1 MTTDETETLLK
12 NLCDAVG
19 VEPPGDLELPASMMG
34 EILSTLLVVAG
45 ALADRSDPTPEII
58 EDV

>member
-1 MTTDETETLLK
+1 VSTDETEALLK

-19 VEPPGDLELPASMMG
+19 VARPDDLELPASMMG
-34 EILSTLLVVAG
+34 EILSTLLVVVG
-45 ALADRSDPTPEII
+45 ALADRADPKPEII